1 MSNEVSLLNDTELEA
16 VSGGII
22 NSSLDGISRLD
33 GTPTGTTLSRVKT
46 SDKQQQAV
54 LAFIKG

>member
-1 MSNEVSLLNDTELEA
+1 MSNEVALLNDAELEGA
-16 VSGGII
+16 FGGII
-22 NSSLDGISRLD
+22 TSNTRLDGI
-33 GTPTGTTLSRVKT
+33 PPVTTLSRVKT

>member
-1 MSNEVSLLNDTELEA
+1 MNDAELEG
-16 VSGGII
+16 VSGGVI
-22 NSSLDGISRLD
+22 NTNTGLDGNPPEI
-33 GTPTGTTLSRVKT
+33 TLSRVKT

>member
-1 MSNEVSLLNDTELEA
+1 MSNEVALLNDAELET
-16 VSGGII
+16 VSGGVI
-22 NSSLDGISRLD
+22 NTNTGLDGIPAGAS
-33 GTPTGTTLSRVKT
+33 LSRVKT